1 MSKKVV
7 FPLIAVVGMGFAAM
21 GCHAEAKIGNTEAK
35 AATPPPPP
43 PEPPPPPPPP
53 APKPLKAMGKAKIEN
68 NEIKIPGKIHFAT
81 DKATLGTDK
90 ETVEILQTVADVMK
104 ENTHITKLNVMG
116 HTDDQ
121 GSHDHNVKLSQDRAT
136 AVTDWLAAK
145 GVDKSRLV
153 ANGYGPDRPA
163 VKNDNAADREMNR
176 RVEFKL
182 WELEGQATDAQKNDA
197 ANAAAQTAAVNSAAP
212 AAGSKPTMTST
223 KPTTAK
229 P

>member
-1 MSKKVV
+1 
-7 FPLIAVVGMGFAAM
+7 M

-43 PEPPPPPPPP
+43 PPAPEPPPPPPP
-53 APKPLKAMGKAKIEN
+53 APKPFKASGKAKIEN

-90 ETVEILQTVADVMK
+90 ETTEILQTVADVMK
-104 ENTHITKLNVMG
+104 ENAHITKLNVMG

-136 AVTDWLAAK
+136 AVVDWLSAK
-145 GVDKSRLV
+145 GIDKTRLI

-163 VKNDNAADREMNR
+163 VKNDNAADREQNR

-182 WELEGQATDAQKNDA
+182 WELEGAATDAQKNDA
-197 ANAAAQTAAVNSAAP
+197 ANAAASLAAVNSAAP
-212 AAGSKPTMTST
+212 ATGAKATTTAAKPGAATTTST
-223 KPTTAK
+223 TATKPATH
-229 P
+229 